1 MGIRRGRS
9 CVRAG
14 CPCHRL
20 IAARLRARTW
30 RAVCHFGE
38 HFFAALGGFVAAIL
52 AAGIISMVFGLPF
65 LPALAAMG
73 TGGTS
78 VPSRRRQGRAAGAA
92 DQPSR

>member
-1 MGIRRGRS
+1 MPCVGI
-9 CVRAG
+9 
-14 CPCHRL
+14 RL